1 VSPPEKGTA
10 PLGRRAEADITTNQ
24 PPRSYPTSDDWN
36 NFVVAVR
43 HMDLDEIRALD
54 RLLSAFPNTRIGRFE
69 GRVDP

>member
-1 VSPPEKGTA
+1 MATGNESRPP
-10 PLGRRAEADITTNQ
+10 GRDRLRTEPPTT
-24 PPRSYPTSDDWN
+24 RSYRTSDDWN

-43 HMDLDEIRALD
+43 HMDLDEIPAFD